1 MTFRLDENVITTL
14 RAESERRHIS
24 LNTIVNQILQR
35 YIEWDMYESK
45 VGLISMLRP
54 VVTELFKKTNKQEII
69 DLATSIGKNATNDAA
84 LFMKNKMDVDSFLS
98 WLDVRMKNS
107 SVEISHSIEGSTH
120 TYILKHDLGENY
132 SLFQKTVL
140 ELIFSDVLRK
150 HIDCSFS
157 DTILSFRFSSWVSAA
172 SNPVRS
178 GKNISIKFYKLYDP
192 TAKPIISS
200 YKYVKNYYN
209 CLEQISIF

>member
-1 MTFRLDENVITTL
+1 MSTHLPHTERAKRNVTMTFRLDENVITTL

-35 YIEWDMYESK
+35 YVEWDMYESK
-45 VGLISMLRP
+45 VGLISMLKP
-54 VVTELFKKTNKQEII
+54 VVAELFKKTNKQEII
-69 DLATSIGKNATNDAA
+69 DLATTIGKNATKDAA

-140 ELIFSDVLRK
+140 ELIFNDVLRK

-157 DTILSFRFSSWVSAA
+157 DTILSFRFSS
-172 SNPVRS
+172 
-178 GKNISIKFYKLYDP
+178 
-192 TAKPIISS
+192 
-200 YKYVKNYYN
+200 
-209 CLEQISIF
+209 

>member
-1 MTFRLDENVITTL
+1 MSTYLPHTDRAKKNITMTFRLDENVITTL

-35 YIEWDMYESK
+35 YVEWDMYESK
-45 VGLISMLRP
+45 VGLISMLKP
-54 VVTELFKKTNKQEII
+54 VVAELFKKTNKQEII

-107 SVEISHSIEGSTH
+107 SVEISRSIEGSTH

-140 ELIFSDVLRK
+140 ELIFNDVLRK

-157 DTILSFRFSSWVSAA
+157 DTILSFRFS
-172 SNPVRS
+172 
-178 GKNISIKFYKLYDP
+178 
-192 TAKPIISS
+192 T
-200 YKYVKNYYN
+200 
-209 CLEQISIF
+209 